1 MRLERITVVTSPPT
15 ARSAPLARVPR
26 EIWRVASVVTIGSF
40 MSTLSSSLV
49 NVGLKTI
56 GQALD
61 SPLAQV
67 QWVASGYLTAFAAF
81 LPFTAWMSRR
91 LGPGRLWLFALTGFT
106 VTSALCA
113 LAPNLWL
120 LVCMRVLQ
128 GMSGAMLVPTGQTV
142 VGQLAGPQRMGRVLN
157 SMKIV
162 SVLGPVLG
170 PTIGG
175 LLISGMS
182 WRWLFMVNV
191 PVGILALL
199 AGLRIVPRGEPITGR
214 HFDAPGFALVAVGL
228 PLTMYGVTEIS
239 QAHGTAGPAVLGTLV
254 PGIVLLALFVRHS
267 LTTAAPLLD
276 LRLFTNRVYTAA
288 VTSVFFTGAALLGT
302 MVLFPLYFQLL
313 RHESVIHT
321 GLLMLAVGGGTAL
334 SMPFGGVLTDK
345 IGGGVITVVGL
356 LGSVAS
362 ILPLIFL
369 GQHVNLAVVE
379 ALQVVTGFG
388 LGIAAMPALSVAY
401 ATVPRD
407 RLPDATSEAT
417 IIQRIGGSI
426 GTTTLVV
433 VLESSTTNPSIES
446 FRSACTWLAGSTV
459 VALGLAI
466 WLAAEER
473 RR

>member
-1 MRLERITVVTSPPT
+1 MEV
-15 ARSAPLARVPR
+15 
-26 EIWRVASVVTIGSF
+26 WRVAFVITAGSF

-61 SPLAQV
+61 SPLSQV

-91 LGPGRLWLFALTGFT
+91 VGPGRLWLCALTGFT
-106 VTSALCA
+106 TASALCA
-113 LAPNLWL
+113 LAPNLWM

-142 VGQLAGPQRMGRVLN
+142 VGQLAGPERMGRVLN

-191 PVGILALL
+191 PVGVLGLL
-199 AGLRIVPRGEPITGR
+199 AGLRIVPRGEPVAGR
-214 HFDAPGFALVAVGL
+214 HFDAPGFGLVVVGL

-239 QAHGTAGPAVLGTLV
+239 QAHTFSSATVLGTLP
-254 PGIVLLALFVRHS
+254 PGIVLLALFIRHS

-313 RHESVIHT
+313 RHESVIRT

-345 IGGGVITVVGL
+345 IGGGVITVAGL
-356 LGSVAS
+356 MGSAAS
-362 ILPLIFL
+362 ILPLVFL
-369 GQHVNLAVVE
+369 GQHVSLVVVE
-379 ALQVVTGFG
+379 TLQVVTGFG
-388 LGIAAMPALSVAY
+388 LGIAATPALSVAY
-401 ATVPRD
+401 ATVPRE

-426 GTTTLVV
+426 GTTSLVV
-433 VLESSTTNPSIES
+433 VLESSTAKPTVNS
-446 FRSACTWLAGSTV
+446 FHTACTWLAGSTV
-459 VALGLAI
+459 VALGLAV
-466 WLAAEER
+466 WLATEEFHHR
-473 RR
+473 RTVRTTCA